1 MDTAT
6 KQDLL
11 NKKADQ
17 HKTLGYCLEIRGVKQ
32 KSRTT
37 QDNGYC

>member
-1 MDTAT
+1 MKQLQKKKTVDTAT

-17 HKTLGYCLEIRGVKQ
+17 HKTPA
-32 KSRTT
+32 
-37 QDNGYC
+37 

>member
-1 MDTAT
+1 MKQLQKKKTVDTAT

-17 HKTLGYCLEIRGVKQ
+17 HKTLRYC
-32 KSRTT
+32 
-37 QDNGYC
+37 